1 MIDVR
6 KNTQTHTRG
15 IARPLYSGSFS
26 FALMDAVAAN
36 KAHIVRAVVALVVA
50 GAA

>member
-1 MIDVR
+1 MSA
-6 KNTQTHTRG
+6 KNTPTRT
-15 IARPLYSGSFS
+15 RNVVVCPSLYSGSIS